1 MPIFESHVP
10 GSPCWVDF
18 QSTDVE
24 AATKFYQAVFYWQ
37 VEPQFDDQGNQVYTM
52 FKLNGANVCGGGAM
66 PPGAQGRP
74 STWNTYIRV
83 LDVGK
88 AAQDVIEAGGTV
100 AMPPME
106 VMDSGKMAVF
116 LDPTGAAFC
125 AWEPHK
131 HQGAQIC
138 NEPNTWSWSEHL
150 SDDPETATAF
160 YGRLFG
166 WTYDEQDMG
175 PIGTYRVIEGGENGG
190 WGGFMNMPPEV
201 CGLAPNHWMV
211 YFTVSNTDE
220 TIALV
225 KDNGGT
231 VLEDPMVVPGVGTI
245 AVLADP
251 TGAAFSTL
259 QPELPAD

>member
-1 MPIFESHVP
+1 
-10 GSPCWVDF
+10 
-18 QSTDVE
+18 
-24 AATKFYQAVFYWQ
+24 
-37 VEPQFDDQGNQVYTM
+37 
-52 FKLNGANVCGGGAM
+52 
-66 PPGAQGRP
+66 
-74 STWNTYIRV
+74 
-83 LDVGK
+83 
-88 AAQDVIEAGGTV
+88 
-100 AMPPME
+100 
-106 VMDSGKMAVF
+106 
-116 LDPTGAAFC
+116 
-125 AWEPHK
+125 
-131 HQGAQIC
+131 
-138 NEPNTWSWSEHL
+138 
-150 SDDPETATAF
+150 
-160 YGRLFG
+160 
-166 WTYDEQDMG
+166 MG